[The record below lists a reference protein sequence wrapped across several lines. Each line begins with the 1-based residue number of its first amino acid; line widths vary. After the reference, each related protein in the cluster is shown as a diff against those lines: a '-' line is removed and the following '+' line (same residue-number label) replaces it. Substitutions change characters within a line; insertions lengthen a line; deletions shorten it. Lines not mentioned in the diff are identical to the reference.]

1 MDTFRSADLKK
12 KQPSAFWKIMLNAV
26 CFDDSTRCQSLLF
39 QILWHVNSKSPLD
52 NEDPDGVKDADVTF
66 VFSNSDSG
74 EQYIT
79 VDGNVGD
86 RNNLSLW
93 HNGDNL
99 INAVADANKNTVV
112 VIHSV
117 GPVLMPWIDHPN
129 IKAVVWPGLPGQE
142 SGNSLADVLTG
153 KVNPSGRLPYT
164 IAKKASDYNV
174 KIDPSA
180 EFVYKEKLLMGY
192 KWFDAQN
199 ITPQFP
205 FGHGLSYT
213 NFTYSDLKLKAE
225 KGHNNKAKVTASVA
239 VKNSGSLDGAEV
251 VQAYLNFPKSIK
263 ESPKV
268 LVKKGKKTAIRFILE
283 STEV

>member
-1 MDTFRSADLKK
+1 M
-12 KQPSAFWKIMLNAV
+12 
-26 CFDDSTRCQSLLF
+26 
-39 QILWHVNSKSPLD
+39 
-52 NEDPDGVKDADVTF
+52 
-66 VFSNSDSG
+66 
-74 EQYIT
+74 IT

-93 HNGDNL
+93 QNGDNL

-129 IKAVVWPGLPGQE
+129 IKAVVWPDLPGQE

-164 IAKKASDYNV
+164 IAKMASDYNV

-180 EFVYKEKLLMGY
+180 EVVYKEKLLMGY

-213 NFTYSDLKLKAE
+213 NFTYSDL
-225 KGHNNKAKVTASVA
+225 N
-239 VKNSGSLDGAEV
+239 GSLDDTEV
-251 VQAYLNFPKSIK
+251 VQAYLNFPESIK

-283 STEV
+283 LTEV